1 MLREPSLI
9 LSEGL
14 VKLKNN
20 KFCSQVDALE
30 KLEKVKRENEKLRQE
45 LLAAQEFLRAQAQ
58 ATATASAQQAAN
70 SAAVSDGGDTVAE
83 AREYWSPL
91 MTHMGTGRRNVHI
104 SICRI
109 PSSITHGN
117 TYTFPLACSFFLS

>member
-9 LSEGL
+9 LSDGL

-70 SAAVSDGGDTVAE
+70 SAAVSDGADTVSE
-83 AREYWSPL
+83 AREY
-91 MTHMGTGRRNVHI
+91 
-104 SICRI
+104 
-109 PSSITHGN
+109 
-117 TYTFPLACSFFLS
+117 